1 MSTATAE
8 TRTAA
13 RSATDV
19 RSRSKA
25 WRQLR
30 TAVPFV
36 APGLVLVLVF
46 VVYPLVRGL
55 QMSLYHWNL
64 VTPSQ
69 SQFVGPDN
77 FVRALTQDPVFWTAV
92 RNTVL
97 YVVVTVPAQM
107 ALGLGAAILLNA
119 AIRGRALFRALYYL
133 PVVTSWLVVSYVF
146 ASLFSDGPG
155 PVNNLLVNTLHI
167 LPAPIDWVHDSLAT
181 AEVPIMLL
189 GIWKGIGWNMVIFL
203 AALQSIPNEVVEAA
217 SVDGAGSWQR
227 FRSIT
232 LPLLRPSLLFVSIM
246 LLIGAFN
253 VFISVYLL
261 TGGGPEGSTEVWLS
275 YMWSQAFSYLDFGY
289 GTAIGLLMG
298 AVVIAIAFLQR
309 RFVRGSVEYY

>member
-1 MSTATAE
+1 M
-8 TRTAA
+8 RTISIGPGSPAA
-13 RSATDV
+13 AALGRRDRARRV
-19 RSRSKA
+19 RE
-25 WRQLR
+25 LR
-30 TAVPFV
+30 AALPFML
-36 APGLVLVLVF
+36 PGFALVLVF
-46 VVYPLVRGL
+46 VIYPLARGF

-64 VTPSQ
+64 MVPAQ

-97 YVVVTVPAQM
+97 YAVVTVPAQM
-107 ALGLGAAILLNA
+107 ALGLGAAVLLNA
-119 AIRGRALFRALYYL
+119 AIRGRAFFRALYYL

-146 ASLFSDGPG
+146 AYLFSDGPG

-167 LPAPIDWVHDSLAT
+167 LPAPIDWVHDSLAS
-181 AEVPIMLL
+181 AEVPINLL

-203 AALQSIPNEVVEAA
+203 AALQSIPGELVEAA
-217 SVDGAGSWQR
+217 SVDGAGAWHR
-227 FRSIT
+227 FRRIT
-232 LPLLRPSLLFVSIM
+232 LPLLRPAVLFVSVM

-275 YMWSQAFSYLDFGY
+275 YMWNQAFAYLDFGY
-289 GTAIGLLMG
+289 GTAVGLLMG
-298 AVVIAIAFLQR
+298 VAVIAIGFLQR
-309 RFVRGSVEYY
+309 RMLRGSVEY